1 MIGPRPIDTVGNS
14 QKSGISHGCGYD
26 DSPPPGVELA
36 AEVLQLLDRE
46 PAFEERA
53 GVDAGRG
60 VPLEVDDVAVAVLAL
75 PRKKWLKP
83 TS

>member
-1 MIGPRPIDTVGNS
+1 V
-14 QKSGISHGCGYD
+14 
-26 DSPPPGVELA
+26 VEL
-36 AEVLQLLDRE
+36 LLGE
-46 PAFEERA
+46 PALEERA

-60 VPLEVDDVAVAVLAL
+60 VALEEDLVAAAGSSL

>member
-14 QKSGISHGCGYD
+14 QKSGISHGMRVGRQAAARR
-26 DSPPPGVELA
+26 ELA
-36 AEVLQLLDRE
+36 AEVLELLDRQ
-46 PAFEERA
+46 PAFEKRA

-60 VPLEVDDVAVAVLAL
+60 VALEVDESPSPSSSL